1 MFWFVIVIYKII
13 MFYVLIKC
21 GSNKLGPTTVVINK
35 SQTHFN
41 AETIAV
47 ERCQAEIEVNVKLER
62 NLLYF

>member
-41 AETIAV
+41 AETIDV
-47 ERCQAEIEVNVKLER
+47 ERRQADIEESANHK
-62 NLLYF
+62 

>member
-1 MFWFVIVIYKII
+1 MIWFVIVIYKII

-47 ERCQAEIEVNVKLER
+47 ERCQAEIEESVNHGW
-62 NLLYF
+62 NSLYF